1 MEQGRMY
8 KKYLSNLPPFQEAA
22 VPEYALDFRGA
33 LTRFSLRLERG
44 NLQQQTALC
53 VQGLPGAQ
61 AHSLLLYLYENPVP
75 AENWEDVAEELLSQ
89 LRMAPAL
96 PRSVPL
102 RQWKEEK
109 PDEGNNSHLCG
120 DAGLAAT

>member
-1 MEQGRMY
+1 MKHGRTY
-8 KKYLSNLPPFQEAA
+8 KKCLSSLPPFQEAA
-22 VPEYALDFRGA
+22 VLEYAMDFQGE

-53 VQGLPGAQ
+53 VQGLTREQ
-61 AHSLLLYLYENPVP
+61 AHSLLLYLYENTVP
-75 AENWEDVAEELLSQ
+75 AENREDVAEELLSR
-89 LRMAPAL
+89 LRMAPVL

-109 PDEGNNSHLCG
+109 TG
-120 DAGLAAT
+120 

>member
-1 MEQGRMY
+1 MKHGRTY
-8 KKYLSNLPPFQEAA
+8 KKCLSSLPPSLEAA
-22 VPEYALDFRGA
+22 VLEYAMDFQGE

-53 VQGLPGAQ
+53 VQGLTREQ
-61 AHSLLLYLYENPVP
+61 AHSLLLYLYENTVP
-75 AENWEDVAEELLSQ
+75 AENWEDVAEELLSR
-89 LRMAPAL
+89 LRIAPVL

-109 PDEGNNSHLCG
+109 TG
-120 DAGLAAT
+120 

>member
-1 MEQGRMY
+1 MKQGRMY
-8 KKYLSNLPPFQEAA
+8 TKCLSSLPPFQEAA
-22 VPEYALDFRGA
+22 VLEYTMEFRGE

-53 VQGLPGAQ
+53 VQGLTEEQ
-61 AHSLLLYLYENPVP
+61 AHSLLLYLYENTVP
-75 AENWEDVAEELLSQ
+75 AENWEDVAEELLSR
-89 LRMAPAL
+89 LRTAPVL

-109 PDEGNNSHLCG
+109 PDERNDSHLCC
-120 DAGLAAT
+120 DDGLATT

>member
-1 MEQGRMY
+1 MKHGRTY
-8 KKYLSNLPPFQEAA
+8 KKCLSSLPPFQEAA
-22 VPEYALDFRGA
+22 VLEYAMDFQGE

-53 VQGLPGAQ
+53 VQGLTREQ
-61 AHSLLLYLYENPVP
+61 AHSLLLYLYENTVP
-75 AENWEDVAEELLSQ
+75 AENWEDAAEELLSR
-89 LRMAPAL
+89 LRIAPVL

-109 PDEGNNSHLCG
+109 TG
-120 DAGLAAT
+120 